1 MQQFNRGLAPHVMT
15 CGTAGDLGHLA
26 TGLFF
31 KQGDTQAACCS
42 FHAAQAKAECPEEFA
57 QWTLT
62 KITPVSRHSA
72 MYHFT
77 STDSSRGTPYTRGRG
92 RTVWHKTWHTT
103 LRAETAEGGHV
114 ERDFTPV
121 STWMDWD
128 SGECDL
134 LVHIDPSEPAAV
146 CMHKQPLGSEVLLSK
161 PKKSL
166 SVPSLVPDVNQYET
180 LTEVEHKGIL
190 LVLGGTSGLPVVAQV
205 MQHAD
210 PTACFGTKP
219 APRRVPLLSPVH
231 LIYSCSH
238 DDVLLT
244 SELARWCAAEH
255 AIGPRLQRLVLA
267 VSSPREDRDAAF
279 PQAEA
284 EEAPG
289 FKELET
295 LDNVSILRGE
305 SPLTSELLQTEMAA
319 MLTLGRC
326 RVVVSGP
333 ASFSVAVAEK
343 LEAQCKVD
351 PSAITIWPSPVA
363 GNP

>member
-1 MQQFNRGLAPHVMT
+1 M
-15 CGTAGDLGHLA
+15 
-26 TGLFF
+26 
-31 KQGDTQAACCS
+31 
-42 FHAAQAKAECPEEFA
+42 
-57 QWTLT
+57 
-62 KITPVSRHSA
+62 
-72 MYHFT
+72 
-77 STDSSRGTPYTRGRG
+77 
-92 RTVWHKTWHTT
+92 
-103 LRAETAEGGHV
+103 
-114 ERDFTPV
+114 
-121 STWMDWD
+121 
-128 SGECDL
+128 
-134 LVHIDPSEPAAV
+134 
-146 CMHKQPLGSEVLLSK
+146 
-161 PKKSL
+161 
-166 SVPSLVPDVNQYET
+166 
-180 LTEVEHKGIL
+180 
-190 LVLGGTSGLPVVAQV
+190 
-205 MQHAD
+205 
-210 PTACFGTKP
+210 
-219 APRRVPLLSPVH
+219 
-231 LIYSCSH
+231 
-238 DDVLLT
+238 
-244 SELARWCAAEH
+244 
-255 AIGPRLQRLVLA
+255 QRLVLA